1 MHVHAARV
9 DTGKRPGKAI
19 ERERLGEGNAELVL
33 GLSGGD
39 LVMGLGVDIGVD
51 AKRDAGGEPERSRD
65 LAQAPKLRL
74 RFDIEGEDAVLKRAR
89 HLLLGLAH
97 AGEGDLLRDHADGEH
112 ATKLPLRHDVHAGA
126 EAGKRGE
133 HAEIGIRLDRVADLR
148 VKAFEGFA
156 EDAVMPFERRRR
168 IAIEGGADAAGEFG
182 KVDVL
187 GVEDPLPVGKV
198 MHGRLMK
205 PYCSKRSIH
214 SDRAGACDILVEG
227 SALVSGYEGFGRSSE
242 PRLPQALKP
251 TDRINAIARRTRKA
265 LPMVVPL

>member
-1 MHVHAARV
+1 
-9 DTGKRPGKAI
+9 
-19 ERERLGEGNAELVL
+19 
-33 GLSGGD
+33 
-39 LVMGLGVDIGVD
+39 MGLGVDIGVD
-51 AKRDAGGEPERSRD
+51 AKRDAGGEPECRRD
-65 LAQAPKLRL
+65 LAQAAKLWL
-74 RFDIEGEDAVLKRAR
+74 QFDIEGEDAVLKRER
-89 HLLLGLAH
+89 HLLACLAN
-97 AGEGDLLRDHADGEH
+97 AGEGDLLGRHADGEH
-112 ATKLPLRHDVHAGA
+112 ATKLSLRHDVHAGA

-133 HAEIGIRLDRVADLR
+133 HAEIGVGLDRIAHLGVHAG
-148 VKAFEGFA
+148 EGIG
-156 EDAVMPFERRRR
+156 EDAIVPFERCRR
-168 IAIEGGADAAGEFG
+168 IAIEGGADAAGECG

-227 SALVSGYEGFGRSSE
+227 SALASGYEGFGRSSE

-251 TDRINAIARRTRKA
+251 TDRINAIARRTRNA